1 MGELRLLPSQFFKAQ
16 EEWNGEQGGSGTLGI
31 LAGSS
36 QRRRPLGLGGQDRPL
51 GSPLPP
57 RPQLSPSSQK
67 EHREAVV
74 KLGTYPTPL
83 CNPMRP
89 QKGSQNG
96 KA

>member
-1 MGELRLLPSQFFKAQ
+1 MGALRLLPSQFFKAQ
-16 EEWNGEQGGSGTLGI
+16 EEWIGEQGGSGTLGI
-31 LAGSS
+31 LASSS
-36 QRRRPLGLGGQDRPL
+36 QRGRPLWPGGQDRPL
-51 GSPLPP
+51 GSTLPP

-83 CNPMRP
+83 CNPRRP